1 MSMSIMFQ
9 PMRVGRQAMCDQ
21 QDSRYKHGVAKKNP
35 SGGKA
40 RGMRLDS
47 QYDIFLF
54 VILFF
59 CPNKSARLL
68 Y

>member
-1 MSMSIMFQ
+1 
-9 PMRVGRQAMCDQ
+9 MCGQ

-35 SGGKA
+35 SGGKT

-54 VILFF
+54 FILFF